1 MPPPTPNE
9 IRAQIKA
16 LLEPVIATA
25 ATRKAKI
32 IEYLA
37 WAFKEGSGED
47 PTNLRS
53 ELDPTPMLEGA
64 GVIDRVNCLMLSD
77 GAFGQVLPP
86 PPTDPRET
94 RPRGKN
100 ALTRRVRFAYF
111 YQFGEGSE
119 LVFSDNVEVIRTT
132 VNDNPKLG
140 FTVLIGQNAG
150 PAQFIKG
157 HKGLQPPVDPLLEA
171 YGDALCHVMLMNL
184 EIELI
189 EPLETS

>member
-9 IRAQIKA
+9 LRAQLKT
-16 LLEPVIATA
+16 LLTPVIATTD
-25 ATRKAKI
+25 TRKAKI

-53 ELDPTPMLEGA
+53 ELDQVALLEGG

-77 GAFGQVLPP
+77 GAFNQVLPP
-86 PPTDPRET
+86 PPSDPREI
-94 RPRGKN
+94 RPRGR
-100 ALTRRVRFAYF
+100 ATVTRRVRFAYF
-111 YQFGEGSE
+111 YQFGEESE
-119 LVFSDNVEVIRTT
+119 LTFSDNVELIRTT

-140 FTVLIGQNAG
+140 FAVLTGMNAG

-157 HKGLQPPVDPLLEA
+157 HKGLQAVSDPLLEA
-171 YGDALCHVMLMNL
+171 FGATLCHVMPMTL
-184 EIELI
+184 EIEVI
-189 EPLETS
+189 EPLEVS